1 MARDNHRT
9 IIRREN
15 PAALRRRRLAGAAA
29 LVAALAGAYYVGG
42 QQALRNRLPYD
53 DSADELRT
61 RAIALE
67 TQLAIEAQTLEQLR
81 SELAASRG
89 SIDELERELAFYR
102 GVIAPEE
109 QIAGVLVREP
119 LLRPTQVPGVYSYQL
134 VAQQGAQSSSS
145 GKRRY
150 KAELQV
156 TVWGQHN
163 GLPTAY
169 SLAEL
174 DDALVSGGIELNFR
188 YFQRKLGELTLPPGF
203 EPERVT
209 LQVVTTKPE
218 KQTAEYSYA
227 WTDILGAP
235 VAANLTQGG

>member
-1 MARDNHRT
+1 MARNNHRT

-15 PAALRRRRLAGAAA
+15 PAALRRGRLAVAVA
-29 LVAALAGAYYVGG
+29 LIAALAGAYYVGG

-67 TQLAIEAQTLEQLR
+67 TQLAIDAQTLEQLR
-81 SELAASRG
+81 SELSASRG

-109 QIAGVLVREP
+109 QTAGVQVREP
-119 LLRPTQVPGVYSYQL
+119 LLRPTNVPGVYSYQF
-134 VAQQGAQSSSS
+134 VAQQGGQTSSS
-145 GKRRY
+145 GKRLY

-156 TVWGQHN
+156 TVWGQHQ
-163 GLPTAY
+163 GLPTAH

-174 DDALVSGGIELNFR
+174 DDALVTGGIELNFR
-188 YFQRKLGELTLPPGF
+188 YFQRKSGKLRLPNGF

-209 LQVVTTKPE
+209 LHLNITQPRKKTVT
-218 KQTAEYSYA
+218 YDYA
-227 WTDILGAP
+227 WSEI
-235 VAANLTQGG
+235 VALPST

>member
-15 PAALRRRRLAGAAA
+15 PAPLRRRRFAVAVA
-29 LVAALAGAYYVGG
+29 LIAALAGAYYVGG

-67 TQLAIEAQTLEQLR
+67 TQLAIDAQTLEQLR
-81 SELAASRG
+81 SELSASRG

-109 QIAGVLVREP
+109 QTSGVQVREP
-119 LLRPTQVPGVYSYQL
+119 LLRPTNVPGVYTYQF
-134 VAQQGAQSSSS
+134 VVQQGAQTSSS
-145 GKRRY
+145 GKRFY
-150 KAELQV
+150 KAVLQV
-156 TVWGQHN
+156 TVRGQRK
-163 GLPTAY
+163 GLPVSY

-174 DDALVSGGIELNFR
+174 VDSLVTGGIELNFR
-188 YFQRKLGELTLPPGF
+188 YFQRESGKLRLPNGF
-203 EPERVT
+203 EPERIT
-209 LQVVTTKPE
+209 LQLNITQPRKKTVTYDYVWSE
-218 KQTAEYSYA
+218 
-227 WTDILGAP
+227 I
-235 VAANLTQGG
+235 VAFPST